1 MAREFKFW
9 SNSEIKALITSIEK
23 FQSIPNAAEWLSPK
37 INRPVVNISQKA
49 YVLIKAGIIK
59 SPKVKIKQKDAKKDT
74 GVNLPNGF
82 SFDFTPKRAEMFKDH
97 VKLYF

>member
-9 SNSEIKALITSIEK
+9 SDVETKALITTIEK
-23 FQSIPNAAEWLSPK
+23 FQSISKAAEWLSPK
-37 INRPVVNISQKA
+37 INRPIANINQKA
-49 YVLIKAGIIK
+49 YGLIKAGIIK
-59 SPKVKIKQKDAKKDT
+59 RPKTRIKQKDVTKVT
-74 GVNLPNGF
+74 GVNLPDGF